1 MLRNFRLFCLT
12 SLHFLTDDFA
22 DETAQFPKMASA
34 PGIIISGGMVPA
46 RDIFEDEKAGS
57 LDDGADNIV
66 IHGTGQRVQTA
77 QRDIKMSD
85 AEYVRKFIEKLLF
98 PTYALGPDPS
108 AANSLCTI
116 CITRTSTANEI
127 L

>member
-12 SLHFLTDDFA
+12 YLHFLTGDFA
-22 DETAQFPKMASA
+22 DETAQFLKMASA
-34 PGIIISGGMVPA
+34 HGMFSGGLVPT

-57 LDDGADNIV
+57 LEDGADNIV
-66 IHGTGQRVQTA
+66 VHGTGQRVQTA
-77 QRDIKMSD
+77 QRDIKIFD
-85 AEYVRKFIEKLLF
+85 AEYVRKFIFLF
-98 PTYALGPDPS
+98 PTYSLGPDPS

-116 CITRTSTANEI
+116 CITRTSTSNEI

>member
-1 MLRNFRLFCLT
+1 MLRNFLLFCLT

-22 DETAQFPKMASA
+22 DETAQFLKMAPA
-34 PGIIISGGMVPA
+34 HGIISGGMVHT
-46 RDIFEDEKAGS
+46 RDIFEDERAGS
-57 LDDGADNIV
+57 SDDGTDNIV